1 MTLKMFH
8 VQSARKNVSR
18 PGWDRTRDLV
28 TSRARIRLSY
38 GNMSLEGNAVSRFV
52 SHMTLLFQDT
62 SKLNLDVPEFSSC
75 FLDTVL
81 VWAPCAFLWIYS
93 PFFILYLQKCKRYT
107 PLPFS
112 VLNISKSVR
121 YYFLSFFL
129 FFLSFFLSFFLH
141 YFISLYYF
149 ILFFVLFYFIYINK

>member
-1 MTLKMFH
+1 MFH
-8 VQSARKNVSR
+8 VQSARKNVSG
-18 PGWDRTRDLV
+18 PGWDRTRDLLV

-38 GNMSLEGNAVSRFV
+38 GNMSLVGNAVSQFV
-52 SHMTLLFQDT
+52 SQMTLLFQDT
-62 SKLNLDVPEFSSC
+62 SKLNLEVPEFSSC

-121 YYFLSFFL
+121 YYFI
-129 FFLSFFLSFFLH
+129 FFLSFSLS
-141 YFISLYYF
+141 SLLY
-149 ILFFVLFYFIYINK
+149 LFVLFYFLFYFISFTFIN